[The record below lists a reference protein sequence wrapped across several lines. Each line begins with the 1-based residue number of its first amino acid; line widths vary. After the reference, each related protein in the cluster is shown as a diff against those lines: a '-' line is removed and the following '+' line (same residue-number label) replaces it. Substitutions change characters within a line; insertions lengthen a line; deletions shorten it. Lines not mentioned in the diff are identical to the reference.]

1 MKSTGRLGIEQVVVT
16 LQGGVLIG
24 SICPWGGPTGA
35 RENRHFRKI
44 GLVRQQVN

>member
-35 RENRHFRKI
+35 RRTDILERL
-44 GLVRQQVN
+44 G